1 MGNLKIKNRLEKSE
15 VEKMAKETLN
25 PFEIAQKQIK
35 SACDK
40 LNADPVVYEI
50 LKNPMRVLEVS
61 FPVKL
66 DDGTV
71 KTFIGYRSQHN
82 NAVGPFKGGLRFHPD
97 VTRDEVKALSTWMTF
112 KCSVAGIPYGGGKGG
127 MAINPKDYSKAELER
142 ISKGFAKAISPIIG
156 EKVDIPAPD
165 VNTNGQI
172 MSWMVDAYEEVA
184 GKSTKGVFTGK
195 PLEFGGSLARTEAT
209 GYGVHLTAKKA
220 LAKLNID
227 VKGATYAVQGF
238 GNVGFYTAYYAHKDG
253 AKVVAFSNSDVAIY
267 NKNGIDMEAVIK
279 DFEENGRIAEN
290 KGYGKDITNA
300 ELLELEVDV
309 LAPCALENQITS
321 ENADRIKAKV
331 ITEGANGPTTP
342 EADAI
347 LFSKGIVVIPDI
359 LANSGGVVVSYF
371 EWVQNLQSYYWSFE
385 EVQQKEDA
393 LLSGAFEDVWNL
405 AAEYKVDLRNAAYMK
420 SIERISKAMKLR
432 GWY

>member
-1 MGNLKIKNRLEKSE
+1 MSL
-15 VEKMAKETLN
+15 ETLN

-40 LNADPVVYEI
+40 LNTDPAVYEI

-66 DDGTV
+66 DDGTI
-71 KTFIGYRSQHN
+71 KIFTGYRSQHN
-82 NAVGPFKGGLRFHPD
+82 NAVGPFKGGLRFHPA
-97 VTRDEVKALSTWMTF
+97 VTKDEVKALSTWMTF

-127 MAINPKDYSKAELER
+127 MAIDPKKYSKAELER
-142 ISKGFAKAISPIIG
+142 ISRGFAEAISPLIG

-172 MSWMVDAYEEVA
+172 MSWMVDSYEKIVGHSA
-184 GKSTKGVFTGK
+184 KGVFTGK

-209 GYGVHLTAKKA
+209 GYGVHLAAKKA
-220 LAKLNID
+220 LDKLNID

-238 GNVGFYTAYYAHKDG
+238 GNVGYYTAYYAYKDG
-253 AKVVAFSNSDVAIY
+253 AKIVAFSNTDVAIY
-267 NKNGIDMEAVIK
+267 NENGIDMEAVIK
-279 DFEENGRIAEN
+279 DYEENGRIVEN
-290 KGYGKDITNA
+290 KGYGKDFTNE

-342 EADAI
+342 EADEI
-347 LFSKGIVVIPDI
+347 LYKKGIVVIPDI
-359 LANSGGVVVSYF
+359 LANAGGVVVSYF
-371 EWVQNLQSYYWSFE
+371 EWVQNLQGYYWSFD
-385 EVQQKEDA
+385 EVQEKEDTV
-393 LLSGAFEDVWNL
+393 LSNAFEDVWSI
-405 AAEYKVDLRNAAYMK
+405 ADEFKVDLRNAAYMS
-420 SIERISKAMKLR
+420 SIRRIEKAMKFR

>member
-1 MGNLKIKNRLEKSE
+1 
-15 VEKMAKETLN
+15 MARETLN
-25 PFEIAQKQIK
+25 PFEIAQKQVK

-40 LNADPVVYEI
+40 LNADPAVYEI

-61 FPVKL
+61 FPVRL

-97 VTRDEVKALSTWMTF
+97 VTKDEVKALSTWMTF

-127 MAINPKDYSKAELER
+127 MAIDPKDYSKAELER
-142 ISKGFAKAISPIIG
+142 ISKGFATAISPIIG

-172 MSWMVDAYEEVA
+172 MSWMVEAYEKVA

-220 LAKLNID
+220 LAKLNMD

-253 AKVVAFSNSDVAIY
+253 AKIIAFSNSHVAIY
-267 NKNGIDMEAVIK
+267 NENGIDMEAVIK
-279 DFEENGRIAEN
+279 DFEENGRILTN

-342 EADAI
+342 EADEI
-347 LFSKGIVVIPDI
+347 LFKKGIVVIPDI

-393 LLSGAFEDVWNL
+393 LLSTAFEDVWAL
-405 AAEYKVDLRNAAYMK
+405 ADEYKVDLRNAAYMK

>member
-1 MGNLKIKNRLEKSE
+1 
-15 VEKMAKETLN
+15 MAKETLN

-40 LNADPVVYEI
+40 LNTDPAVYEI
-50 LKNPMRVLEVS
+50 LKDPMRVLEVS

-66 DDGTV
+66 DNGTV
-71 KTFIGYRSQHN
+71 KTFTGYRSQHN
-82 NAVGPFKGGLRFHPD
+82 NAVGPFKGGIRFHPD

-127 MAINPKDYSKAELER
+127 ITINPKEYSAAELER
-142 ISKGFAKAISPIIG
+142 ISRGYAKAIAPLIG

-172 MSWMVDAYEEVA
+172 MSWMVDAYEEIVK
-184 GKSTKGVFTGK
+184 KSTPGVFTGK

-209 GYGVHLTAKKA
+209 GYGVHLAAKKA
-220 LAKLNID
+220 LKKLGKE
-227 VKGATYAVQGF
+227 VKNSTYAIQGF
-238 GNVGFYTAYYAHKDG
+238 GNVGYYTAYYAHKDG
-253 AKVVAFSNSDVAIY
+253 AKIVAISNVDTAFY
-267 NKNGIDMEAVIK
+267 NENGIDMEKIIK
-279 DFEENGRIAEN
+279 EMEANGFVKN
-290 KGYGKDITNA
+290 NGYGKEIPHK

-342 EADAI
+342 EADKV
-347 LFSKGIVVIPDI
+347 LFKKGIVVVPDI
-359 LANSGGVVVSYF
+359 LANAGGVVVSYF
-371 EWVQNLQSYYWSFE
+371 EWVQNLQGYYWEFN
-385 EVQQKEDA
+385 EVQQKEA
-393 LLSGAFEDVWNL
+393 SLLSKAFEDVWDL
-405 AAEYKVDLRNAAYMK
+405 ADKYKVDLRNASYMK
-420 SIERISKAMKLR
+420 SIEKISKAMKLR
-432 GWY
+432 GWF

>member
-40 LNADPVVYEI
+40 LNADPAVYEI

-267 NKNGIDMEAVIK
+267 NENGIDMEAVIK

-405 AAEYKVDLRNAAYMK
+405 AAEYKVDLRNAA
-420 SIERISKAMKLR
+420 
-432 GWY
+432 

>member
-1 MGNLKIKNRLEKSE
+1 MSL
-15 VEKMAKETLN
+15 ETLN

-40 LNADPVVYEI
+40 LNTDPAVYEI

-66 DDGTV
+66 DDGTI
-71 KTFIGYRSQHN
+71 KTFTGYRSQHN
-82 NAVGPFKGGLRFHPD
+82 NAVGPFKGGLRFHPA
-97 VTRDEVKALSTWMTF
+97 VTKDEVKALSTWMTF

-127 MAINPKDYSKAELER
+127 MAIDPKKYSKGELER
-142 ISKGFAKAISPIIG
+142 ISRGFAEAISPLIG

-172 MSWMVDAYEEVA
+172 MSWMVDSYEKIVGHSA
-184 GKSTKGVFTGK
+184 KGVFTGK

-209 GYGVHLTAKKA
+209 GYGVHLAAKKA
-220 LAKLNID
+220 LDKLNID

-238 GNVGFYTAYYAHKDG
+238 GNVGYYTAYYAYKDG
-253 AKVVAFSNSDVAIY
+253 AKIVAFSNTDVAIY
-267 NKNGIDMEAVIK
+267 NENGIDMEAVIK
-279 DFEENGRIAEN
+279 DYEENGRIVEN
-290 KGYGKDITNA
+290 KGYGKDFTNE

-321 ENADRIKAKV
+321 ENADRIKAKI

-342 EADAI
+342 EADEI
-347 LFSKGIVVIPDI
+347 LYKKGIVVIPDI
-359 LANSGGVVVSYF
+359 LANAGGVVVSYF
-371 EWVQNLQSYYWSFE
+371 EWVQNLQGYYWSFD
-385 EVQQKEDA
+385 EVQEKEDTV
-393 LLSGAFEDVWNL
+393 LSNAFEDVWSI
-405 AAEYKVDLRNAAYMK
+405 ADEFKVDLRNAAYMS
-420 SIERISKAMKLR
+420 SIRRIEKAMKFR

>member
-1 MGNLKIKNRLEKSE
+1 
-15 VEKMAKETLN
+15 MAKETLN

-40 LNADPVVYEI
+40 LNADPAVYEI

-61 FPVKL
+61 FPVRL

-97 VTRDEVKALSTWMTF
+97 VTKDEVKALSTWMTF

-209 GYGVHLTAKKA
+209 GYGVNLTAKKA

-238 GNVGFYTAYYAHKDG
+238 GNVGFYTAYYAYKDG
-253 AKVVAFSNSDVAIY
+253 AKIVAFSNSDVAIY
-267 NKNGIDMEAVIK
+267 NENGIDMEAVIK
-279 DFEENGRIAEN
+279 DFEENGRIVAN

-300 ELLELEVDV
+300 EVLELGVDV

-342 EADAI
+342 EADEI
-347 LFSKGIVVIPDI
+347 LFKKGIVVIPDI

-371 EWVQNLQSYYWSFE
+371 EWVQNLQSYYWPFE

-393 LLSGAFEDVWNL
+393 LLSTAFEDVWNL
-405 AAEYKVDLRNAAYMK
+405 ADEYKVDLRNAAYMK

>member
-1 MGNLKIKNRLEKSE
+1 MSL
-15 VEKMAKETLN
+15 ETLN

-40 LNADPVVYEI
+40 LNTDPAVYEI
-50 LKNPMRVLEVS
+50 LKNPMKVLEVS

-66 DDGTV
+66 DDGTI
-71 KTFIGYRSQHN
+71 KTFTGYRSQHN
-82 NAVGPFKGGLRFHPD
+82 NAVGPFKGGLRFHPA
-97 VTRDEVKALSTWMTF
+97 VTKDEVKALSTWMTF

-127 MAINPKDYSKAELER
+127 MAIDPKKYSKAELER
-142 ISKGFAKAISPIIG
+142 ISRGFAEAISPLIG

-172 MSWMVDAYEEVA
+172 MSWMVDSYEKIVGHSA
-184 GKSTKGVFTGK
+184 KGVFTGK

-209 GYGVHLTAKKA
+209 GYGVHLAAKKA
-220 LAKLNID
+220 LDKLNID

-238 GNVGFYTAYYAHKDG
+238 GNVGYYTAYYAYKDG
-253 AKVVAFSNSDVAIY
+253 AKIVAFSNTDVAIY
-267 NKNGIDMEAVIK
+267 NENGIDMEAVIK
-279 DFEENGRIAEN
+279 DYEENGRIIEN
-290 KGYGKDITNA
+290 KGYGKDFTNE

-342 EADAI
+342 EADEI
-347 LFSKGIVVIPDI
+347 LYKKGIVVIPDI
-359 LANSGGVVVSYF
+359 LANAGGVVVSYF
-371 EWVQNLQSYYWSFE
+371 EWVQNLQGYYWSFD
-385 EVQQKEDA
+385 EVQEKEDTV
-393 LLSGAFEDVWNL
+393 LSNAFKDVWSI
-405 AAEYKVDLRNAAYMK
+405 ADEFKVDLRNAAYMS
-420 SIERISKAMKLR
+420 SIRRIEKAMKFR

>member
-1 MGNLKIKNRLEKSE
+1 
-15 VEKMAKETLN
+15 MAKETLN
-25 PFEIAQKQIK
+25 PFEIAQKQVK

-40 LNADPVVYEI
+40 LNADPAVYEI

-61 FPVKL
+61 FPVRL
-66 DDGTV
+66 DNGTV
-71 KTFIGYRSQHN
+71 KTFTGYRSQHN
-82 NAVGPFKGGLRFHPD
+82 NAVGPFKGGLRFHPN

-127 MAINPKDYSKAELER
+127 MAIDPKDYSKAELER

-172 MSWMVDAYEEVA
+172 MSWMVDAYEEIE
-184 GKSTKGVFTGK
+184 GKSAKGVFTGK

-209 GYGVHLTAKKA
+209 GYGVNLAAKKA
-220 LAKLNID
+220 LEKLNID

-253 AKVVAFSNSDVAIY
+253 AKIVAFSNVDVAIY
-267 NKNGIDMEAVIK
+267 NENGIDMEAVIK
-279 DFEENGRIAEN
+279 DFKENGCISEN

-309 LAPCALENQITS
+309 LTPCALENQITS
-321 ENADRIKAKV
+321 ENADRIKAKAV
-331 ITEGANGPTTP
+331 VEGANGPTTP
-342 EADAI
+342 EADEI
-347 LFSKGIVVIPDI
+347 LFKKGILVVPDI
-359 LANSGGVVVSYF
+359 LANAGGVVVSYF

-385 EVQQKEDA
+385 EVQQKENA
-393 LLSGAFEDVWNL
+393 LLSGAFEDVWAL

-420 SIERISKAMKLR
+420 SIERIAKAMKLR

>member
-1 MGNLKIKNRLEKSE
+1 
-15 VEKMAKETLN
+15 MAKETLN

-40 LNADPVVYEI
+40 LNADPAVYEI

-66 DDGTV
+66 DNGTV
-71 KTFIGYRSQHN
+71 KTFVGYRSQHN

-97 VTRDEVKALSTWMTF
+97 VTKDEVKALSTWMTF

-127 MAINPKDYSKAELER
+127 MAINPKEYSKAELER

-209 GYGVHLTAKKA
+209 GYGVNLTAKKA

-253 AKVVAFSNSDVAIY
+253 AKIVAFSNSDVAIY
-267 NKNGIDMEAVIK
+267 NENGIDMEAVIK
-279 DFEENGRIAEN
+279 DFEENGRIAAN
-290 KGYGKDITNA
+290 KGYGKDITNN

-331 ITEGANGPTTP
+331 VAEGANGPTTP
-342 EADAI
+342 EADEI
-347 LFSKGIVVIPDI
+347 LFKKGIVVIPDI

-371 EWVQNLQSYYWSFE
+371 EWVQNLQSYYWPFE

-393 LLSGAFEDVWNL
+393 LLSGAFEDVWTL
-405 AAEYKVDLRNAAYMK
+405 ASEYKVDLRNAAYMK

>member
-1 MGNLKIKNRLEKSE
+1 
-15 VEKMAKETLN
+15 MAKETLN

-40 LNADPVVYEI
+40 LNADPAVYEI

-66 DDGTV
+66 DNGTV

-82 NAVGPFKGGLRFHPD
+82 NAVGPFKGGLRFHPG

-127 MAINPKDYSKAELER
+127 MAIDPKEYSKDELER

-209 GYGVHLTAKKA
+209 GYGVNLTAKKA

-253 AKVVAFSNSDVAIY
+253 AKIVAFSNSHVAIY
-267 NKNGIDMEAVIK
+267 NENGIDMEAVIK
-279 DFEENGRIAEN
+279 DFEANGRITEN
-290 KGYGKDITNA
+290 KGYGKDITHA

-342 EADAI
+342 EADEI
-347 LFSKGIVVIPDI
+347 LFKKGIIVIPDI

-371 EWVQNLQSYYWSFE
+371 EWVQNLQSYYWPFE

-393 LLSGAFEDVWNL
+393 LLSTAFEDVWNL
-405 AAEYKVDLRNAAYMK
+405 ADEYKVDLRNAAYMK

>member
-1 MGNLKIKNRLEKSE
+1 MSL
-15 VEKMAKETLN
+15 ETLN

-40 LNADPVVYEI
+40 LNTDPAVYEI

-66 DDGTV
+66 DDGTI
-71 KTFIGYRSQHN
+71 KTFTGYRSQHN
-82 NAVGPFKGGLRFHPD
+82 NAVGPFKGGLRFHPA
-97 VTRDEVKALSTWMTF
+97 VTKDEVKALSTWMTF

-127 MAINPKDYSKAELER
+127 MAIDPKKYSKAELER
-142 ISKGFAKAISPIIG
+142 ISRGFAEAISPLIG

-172 MSWMVDAYEEVA
+172 MSWMVDSYEKIVGHSA
-184 GKSTKGVFTGK
+184 KGVFTGK

-220 LAKLNID
+220 LDKLNID

-238 GNVGFYTAYYAHKDG
+238 GNVGYYTAYYAYKDG
-253 AKVVAFSNSDVAIY
+253 AKIVAFSNTDVAIY
-267 NKNGIDMEAVIK
+267 NENGIDMEAVIK
-279 DFEENGRIAEN
+279 DYEENGRITAN
-290 KGYGKDITNA
+290 KGYGKDFTNE

-342 EADAI
+342 EADEI
-347 LFSKGIVVIPDI
+347 LYKKGIVVIPDI
-359 LANSGGVVVSYF
+359 LANAGGVVVSYF
-371 EWVQNLQSYYWSFE
+371 EWVQNLQGYYWSFD
-385 EVQQKEDA
+385 EVQEKEDTV
-393 LLSGAFEDVWNL
+393 LSNAFEDVWSI
-405 AAEYKVDLRNAAYMK
+405 ADEFKVDLRNAAYMS
-420 SIERISKAMKLR
+420 SIRRIEKAMKFR

>member
-1 MGNLKIKNRLEKSE
+1 MSL
-15 VEKMAKETLN
+15 ETLN

-40 LNADPVVYEI
+40 LNTDPAVYEI

-66 DDGTV
+66 DDGTI
-71 KTFIGYRSQHN
+71 KTFTGYRSQHN
-82 NAVGPFKGGLRFHPD
+82 NAVGPFKGGLRFHPA
-97 VTRDEVKALSTWMTF
+97 VTKDEVKALSTWMTF

-127 MAINPKDYSKAELER
+127 MAIDPKKYSKAELER
-142 ISKGFAKAISPIIG
+142 ISRGFAEAISPLIG

-172 MSWMVDAYEEVA
+172 MSWMVDSYEKIVGHSA
-184 GKSTKGVFTGK
+184 KGVFTGK

-209 GYGVHLTAKKA
+209 GYGVHLAAKKA
-220 LAKLNID
+220 LDKLNID

-238 GNVGFYTAYYAHKDG
+238 GNVGYYTAYYAYKDG
-253 AKVVAFSNSDVAIY
+253 AKIVAFSNTDVAIY
-267 NKNGIDMEAVIK
+267 NENGIDMEAVIK
-279 DFEENGRIAEN
+279 DYEENGRIIEN
-290 KGYGKDITNA
+290 KGYGKDFTNE

-342 EADAI
+342 EADEI
-347 LFSKGIVVIPDI
+347 LYKKGIVVIPDI
-359 LANSGGVVVSYF
+359 LANAGGVVVSYF
-371 EWVQNLQSYYWSFE
+371 EWVQNLQGYYWSFD
-385 EVQQKEDA
+385 EVQKKEDTV
-393 LLSGAFEDVWNL
+393 LSNAFEDVWSI
-405 AAEYKVDLRNAAYMK
+405 ADEFKVDLRNAAYMS
-420 SIERISKAMKLR
+420 SIRRIEKAMKFR

>member
-1 MGNLKIKNRLEKSE
+1 
-15 VEKMAKETLN
+15 MAKETLN

-40 LNADPVVYEI
+40 LNADPAVYEI

-66 DDGTV
+66 DNGTV
-71 KTFIGYRSQHN
+71 KTFVGYRSQHN

-97 VTRDEVKALSTWMTF
+97 VTKDEVKALSTWMTF

-209 GYGVHLTAKKA
+209 GYGVNLTAKKA

-253 AKVVAFSNSDVAIY
+253 AKIVAFSNSDVAIY
-267 NKNGIDMEAVIK
+267 NENGIDMEAVIK
-279 DFEENGRIAEN
+279 DFEENGRIAAN
-290 KGYGKDITNA
+290 KGYGKDITNT

-331 ITEGANGPTTP
+331 VAEGANGPTTP
-342 EADAI
+342 EADEI
-347 LFSKGIVVIPDI
+347 LFKKGIVVIPDI

-371 EWVQNLQSYYWSFE
+371 EWVQNLQSYYWPFE

-393 LLSGAFEDVWNL
+393 LLSGAFEDVWTL
-405 AAEYKVDLRNAAYMK
+405 ASEYKVDLRNAAYMK

>member
-1 MGNLKIKNRLEKSE
+1 MSL
-15 VEKMAKETLN
+15 ETLN

-40 LNADPVVYEI
+40 LNTDPAVYEI

-66 DDGTV
+66 DDGTI
-71 KTFIGYRSQHN
+71 KTFTGYRSQHN
-82 NAVGPFKGGLRFHPD
+82 NAVGPFKGGLRFHPA
-97 VTRDEVKALSTWMTF
+97 VTKDEVKALSTWMTF

-127 MAINPKDYSKAELER
+127 MAIDPKKYSKAELER
-142 ISKGFAKAISPIIG
+142 ISRGFAEAISPLIG

-172 MSWMVDAYEEVA
+172 MSWMVDSYEKIVGHSA
-184 GKSTKGVFTGK
+184 KGVFTGK

-220 LAKLNID
+220 LDKLNID

-238 GNVGFYTAYYAHKDG
+238 GNVGYYTAYYAYKDG
-253 AKVVAFSNSDVAIY
+253 AKIVAFSNTDVAIY
-267 NKNGIDMEAVIK
+267 NENGIDMEAVIK
-279 DFEENGRIAEN
+279 DYEENGRITEN
-290 KGYGKDITNA
+290 KGYGKDFTNE

-342 EADAI
+342 EADEI
-347 LFSKGIVVIPDI
+347 LYKKGIVVIPDI
-359 LANSGGVVVSYF
+359 LANAGGVVVSYF
-371 EWVQNLQSYYWSFE
+371 EWVQNLQGYYWSFD
-385 EVQQKEDA
+385 EVQEKEDTV
-393 LLSGAFEDVWNL
+393 LSNAFEDVWSI
-405 AAEYKVDLRNAAYMK
+405 ADEFKVDLRNAAYMS
-420 SIERISKAMKLR
+420 SIRRIEKAMKFR

>member
-1 MGNLKIKNRLEKSE
+1 MSL
-15 VEKMAKETLN
+15 ETLN

-40 LNADPVVYEI
+40 LNADPAVYEI

-66 DDGTV
+66 DDGTI
-71 KTFIGYRSQHN
+71 KTFTGYRSQHN
-82 NAVGPFKGGLRFHPD
+82 NAVGPFKGGLRFHPA
-97 VTRDEVKALSTWMTF
+97 VTKDEVKALSTWMTF

-127 MAINPKDYSKAELER
+127 MAIDPKKYSKAELER
-142 ISKGFAKAISPIIG
+142 ISRGFAEAISPLIG
-156 EKVDIPAPD
+156 EKIDIPAPD

-172 MSWMVDAYEEVA
+172 MSWMVDSYEKIVGHSA
-184 GKSTKGVFTGK
+184 KGVFTGK

-209 GYGVHLTAKKA
+209 GYGVHLAAKKA
-220 LAKLNID
+220 LEKLNVD

-238 GNVGFYTAYYAHKDG
+238 GNVGYYTAYYAYKDG
-253 AKVVAFSNSDVAIY
+253 AKIVAFSNTSVAIY
-267 NKNGIDMEAVIK
+267 NENGIDMEAVIK
-279 DFEENGRIAEN
+279 DYEENGRIVEN
-290 KGYGKDITNA
+290 KDYGKDITNK

-342 EADAI
+342 EADEI
-347 LFSKGIVVIPDI
+347 LHKKGIIVIPDI
-359 LANSGGVVVSYF
+359 LANAGGVVVSYF
-371 EWVQNLQSYYWSFE
+371 EWVQNLQGYYWSFD
-385 EVQQKEDA
+385 EVQEKENTV
-393 LLSGAFEDVWNL
+393 LSNAFEDVWSI
-405 AAEYKVDLRNAAYMK
+405 ADEFKVDLRNAAYMS
-420 SIERISKAMKLR
+420 SIRRIEKAMKFR

>member
-1 MGNLKIKNRLEKSE
+1 MSL
-15 VEKMAKETLN
+15 ETLN

-40 LNADPVVYEI
+40 LNTDPAVYEI

-66 DDGTV
+66 DDGTI
-71 KTFIGYRSQHN
+71 KIFTGYRSQHN
-82 NAVGPFKGGLRFHPD
+82 NAVGPFKGGLRFHPA
-97 VTRDEVKALSTWMTF
+97 VTKDEVKALSTWMTF

-127 MAINPKDYSKAELER
+127 MAIDPKKYSKAELER
-142 ISKGFAKAISPIIG
+142 ISRGFAEAISPLIG

-172 MSWMVDAYEEVA
+172 MSWMVDSYEKIVGHSA
-184 GKSTKGVFTGK
+184 KGVFTGK

-209 GYGVHLTAKKA
+209 GYGVHLAAKKA
-220 LAKLNID
+220 LDKLNID

-238 GNVGFYTAYYAHKDG
+238 GNVGYYTAYYAYKDG
-253 AKVVAFSNSDVAIY
+253 AKIVAFSNTDVAIY
-267 NKNGIDMEAVIK
+267 NENGIDMEAVIK
-279 DFEENGRIAEN
+279 DYEENGRIVEN
-290 KGYGKDITNA
+290 KGYGKDFTNE

-331 ITEGANGPTTP
+331 ITEGPNGPTTP
-342 EADAI
+342 EADEI
-347 LFSKGIVVIPDI
+347 LYKKEIVVIPDI
-359 LANSGGVVVSYF
+359 LANAGGVVVSYF
-371 EWVQNLQSYYWSFE
+371 EWVQNLQGYYWSFD
-385 EVQQKEDA
+385 EVQEKEDTV
-393 LLSGAFEDVWNL
+393 LSNAFKDVWSI
-405 AAEYKVDLRNAAYMK
+405 ADEFKVDLRNAAYMS
-420 SIERISKAMKLR
+420 SIRRIEKAMKFR

>member
-1 MGNLKIKNRLEKSE
+1 MSL
-15 VEKMAKETLN
+15 ETLN

-40 LNADPVVYEI
+40 LNTDPAVYEI

-66 DDGTV
+66 DDGTI
-71 KTFIGYRSQHN
+71 KTFTGYRSQHN
-82 NAVGPFKGGLRFHPD
+82 NAVGPFKGGLRFHPA
-97 VTRDEVKALSTWMTF
+97 VTKDEVKALSTWMTF

-127 MAINPKDYSKAELER
+127 MAIDPKKYSKAELER
-142 ISKGFAKAISPIIG
+142 ISRGFAEAISPLIG

-172 MSWMVDAYEEVA
+172 MSWMVDSYEKIVGHSA
-184 GKSTKGVFTGK
+184 KGVFTGK

-209 GYGVHLTAKKA
+209 GYGVHLAAKKA
-220 LAKLNID
+220 LDKLNID

-238 GNVGFYTAYYAHKDG
+238 GNVGYYTAYYAYKDG
-253 AKVVAFSNSDVAIY
+253 AKIVAFSNTDVAIY
-267 NKNGIDMEAVIK
+267 NENGIDMEAIIK
-279 DFEENGRIAEN
+279 DYEENGRIVEN
-290 KGYGKDITNA
+290 KGYGKDFTNE

-321 ENADRIKAKV
+321 ENADRIKAKI

-342 EADAI
+342 EADEI
-347 LFSKGIVVIPDI
+347 LYKKGIVVIPDI
-359 LANSGGVVVSYF
+359 LANAGGVVVSYF
-371 EWVQNLQSYYWSFE
+371 EWVQNLQGYYWSFD
-385 EVQQKEDA
+385 EVQEKEDTV
-393 LLSGAFEDVWNL
+393 LSNAFKDVWSI
-405 AAEYKVDLRNAAYMK
+405 ADEFKVDLRNAAYMS
-420 SIERISKAMKLR
+420 SIRRIEKAMKFR

>member
-1 MGNLKIKNRLEKSE
+1 
-15 VEKMAKETLN
+15 MAKETLN

-40 LNADPVVYEI
+40 LNADPAVYEI

-97 VTRDEVKALSTWMTF
+97 VTKDEVKALSTWMTF

-127 MAINPKDYSKAELER
+127 MAIDPKDYSKAELER
-142 ISKGFAKAISPIIG
+142 ISKGFATAISPIIG

-172 MSWMVDAYEEVA
+172 MSWMVDAYEKVA

-209 GYGVHLTAKKA
+209 GYGVNLTAKKA

-253 AKVVAFSNSDVAIY
+253 AKIVAFSNTDVAIY
-267 NKNGIDMEAVIK
+267 NENGIDMEAVIK
-279 DFEENGRIAEN
+279 DFEENGRIIEN

-342 EADAI
+342 EADEI
-347 LFSKGIVVIPDI
+347 LFKKGIVVIPDI

-393 LLSGAFEDVWNL
+393 LLSTAFEDVWAL
-405 AAEYKVDLRNAAYMK
+405 ADEYKVDLRNAAYMK

>member
-1 MGNLKIKNRLEKSE
+1 MSL
-15 VEKMAKETLN
+15 ETLN

-40 LNADPVVYEI
+40 LNTDPAVYEI

-66 DDGTV
+66 DDGTI
-71 KTFIGYRSQHN
+71 KTFTGYRSQHN
-82 NAVGPFKGGLRFHPD
+82 NAVGPFKGGLRFHPA
-97 VTRDEVKALSTWMTF
+97 VTKDEVKALSTWMTF

-127 MAINPKDYSKAELER
+127 MAIDPKKYSKAELER
-142 ISKGFAKAISPIIG
+142 ISRGFAEAISPLIG

-172 MSWMVDAYEEVA
+172 MSWMVDSYEKIVGHSA
-184 GKSTKGVFTGK
+184 KGVFTGK

-220 LAKLNID
+220 LDKLNID

-238 GNVGFYTAYYAHKDG
+238 GNVGYYTAYYAYKDG
-253 AKVVAFSNSDVAIY
+253 AKIVAFSNTDVAIY
-267 NKNGIDMEAVIK
+267 NENGIDMEAVIK
-279 DFEENGRIAEN
+279 DYEENGRIAEN
-290 KGYGKDITNA
+290 KGYGKDFTNE

-342 EADAI
+342 EADEI
-347 LFSKGIVVIPDI
+347 LYKKEIVVIPDI
-359 LANSGGVVVSYF
+359 LANAGGVVVSYF
-371 EWVQNLQSYYWSFE
+371 EWVQNLQGYYWSFD
-385 EVQQKEDA
+385 EVQEKEDTV
-393 LLSGAFEDVWNL
+393 LSNAFEDVWSI
-405 AAEYKVDLRNAAYMK
+405 ADEFKVDLRNAAYMS
-420 SIERISKAMKLR
+420 SIRRIEKAMKFR

>member
-1 MGNLKIKNRLEKSE
+1 MSL
-15 VEKMAKETLN
+15 ETLN

-40 LNADPVVYEI
+40 LNTDPAVYEI

-66 DDGTV
+66 DDGTI

-82 NAVGPFKGGLRFHPD
+82 NAVGPFKGGLRFHPA
-97 VTRDEVKALSTWMTF
+97 VTKDEVKALSTWMTF

-127 MAINPKDYSKAELER
+127 MAIDPKKYSKAELER
-142 ISKGFAKAISPIIG
+142 ISRGFAEAISPLIG

-172 MSWMVDAYEEVA
+172 MSWMVDSYEKIVGHSA
-184 GKSTKGVFTGK
+184 KGVFTGK

-209 GYGVHLTAKKA
+209 GYGVHLAAKKA
-220 LAKLNID
+220 LDKLNID
-227 VKGATYAVQGF
+227 VEGATYAVQGF
-238 GNVGFYTAYYAHKDG
+238 GNVGYYTAYYAYKDG
-253 AKVVAFSNSDVAIY
+253 AKIVAFSNTDVAIY
-267 NKNGIDMEAVIK
+267 NENGIDMEAVIK
-279 DFEENGRIAEN
+279 DYEENGRIVEN
-290 KGYGKDITNA
+290 KGYGKDFTNE

-321 ENADRIKAKV
+321 ENANRIKAKV

-342 EADAI
+342 EADEI
-347 LFSKGIVVIPDI
+347 LYKKGIVVIPDI
-359 LANSGGVVVSYF
+359 LANAGGVVVSYF
-371 EWVQNLQSYYWSFE
+371 EWVQNLHGYYWSFD
-385 EVQQKEDA
+385 EVQEKEDTV
-393 LLSGAFEDVWNL
+393 LSNAFKDVWSI
-405 AAEYKVDLRNAAYMK
+405 ADEFKVDLRNAAYMS
-420 SIERISKAMKLR
+420 SIRRIEKAMKFR

>member
-1 MGNLKIKNRLEKSE
+1 
-15 VEKMAKETLN
+15 MAKETLN

-40 LNADPVVYEI
+40 LNADPAVYEI

-66 DDGTV
+66 DNGTV
-71 KTFIGYRSQHN
+71 KTFVGYRSQHN

-127 MAINPKDYSKAELER
+127 MAIDPKDYSKAELER
-142 ISKGFAKAISPIIG
+142 ISKGFATAISPIIG

-172 MSWMVDAYEEVA
+172 MSWMVEAYEKVA

-220 LAKLNID
+220 LAKLNMD

-253 AKVVAFSNSDVAIY
+253 AKIIAFSNSHVAIY
-267 NKNGIDMEAVIK
+267 NENGIDMEAVIK
-279 DFEENGRIAEN
+279 DFEENGRILTN
-290 KGYGKDITNA
+290 KDYGKDITNA

-342 EADAI
+342 EADEI
-347 LFSKGIVVIPDI
+347 LFKKGIVVIPDI

-393 LLSGAFEDVWNL
+393 LLSTAFEDVWAL
-405 AAEYKVDLRNAAYMK
+405 ADEYKVDLRNAAYMK

>member
-1 MGNLKIKNRLEKSE
+1 
-15 VEKMAKETLN
+15 MAKETLN

-40 LNADPVVYEI
+40 LNADPAVYEI

-71 KTFIGYRSQHN
+71 KTFVGYRSQHN
-82 NAVGPFKGGLRFHPD
+82 NAVGPFKGGLRFHPG

-127 MAINPKDYSKAELER
+127 MAINPKEYSKAELER

-238 GNVGFYTAYYAHKDG
+238 GNVGFYTAYYAYKDG
-253 AKVVAFSNSDVAIY
+253 AKIVAFSNSDVAVY
-267 NKNGIDMEAVIK
+267 NENGIDMEAVIK
-279 DFEENGRIAEN
+279 DFEENGRIVAN
-290 KGYGKDITNA
+290 KGYGKDITNN

-342 EADAI
+342 EADEI
-347 LFSKGIVVIPDI
+347 LFKKGIIVIPDI

-371 EWVQNLQSYYWSFE
+371 EWVQNLQSYYWPFE

-393 LLSGAFEDVWNL
+393 LLSTAFEDVWNL
-405 AAEYKVDLRNAAYMK
+405 ADEYKVDLRNAAYMK